1 MGNRNLVQRTAAQD
15 RGARIRAEKIAP
27 YGANPLSGGVAGC
40 LGKRSA
46 PPASRA
52 MRWVGVR
59 GWGTGAGDTGK
70 SNPLQHPKPNPHRLP
85 ALRRLGY
92 SPPKEPWRRV
102 LCSTSK
108 PRARCAP
115 PKPIQPQH
123 PPWRR
128 AVPMLSAVPRST
140 GRSESADALL
150 SGCVAA
156 GTFALRP
163 PPYPLAQLLLP
174 PPSHTLCSRPT
185 AFRWHVAALGPGLY
199 PPLPCPPQS
208 SRRAAAQ
215 SPRRRQLRR
224 HPAALATR

>member
-1 MGNRNLVQRTAAQD
+1 MNDIASGG
-15 RGARIRAEKIAP
+15 GAR
-27 YGANPLSGGVAGC
+27 
-40 LGKRSA
+40 
-46 PPASRA
+46 
-52 MRWVGVR
+52 
-59 GWGTGAGDTGK
+59 GAGDTGK

-128 AVPMLSAVPRST
+128 AVPMLSAVPRAT

-185 AFRWHVAALGPGLY
+185 AFRCHVAALGPGLY
-199 PPLPCPPQS
+199 PPLPCC
-208 SRRAAAQ
+208 RA
-215 SPRRRQLRR
+215 RRRVLVERQRSPLGVVSSADIQP
-224 HPAALATR
+224 HWQPDD